1 MYFSV
6 LPIIDLYRVIRL
18 KKETSTRNISE
29 LIGVKMNDK
38 PKKAKQLNDI
48 VGMSKSTIKSSAEE
62 IDGMVYD
69 A

>member
-1 MYFSV
+1 
-6 LPIIDLYRVIRL
+6 
-18 KKETSTRNISE
+18 
-29 LIGVKMNDK
+29 MNDK